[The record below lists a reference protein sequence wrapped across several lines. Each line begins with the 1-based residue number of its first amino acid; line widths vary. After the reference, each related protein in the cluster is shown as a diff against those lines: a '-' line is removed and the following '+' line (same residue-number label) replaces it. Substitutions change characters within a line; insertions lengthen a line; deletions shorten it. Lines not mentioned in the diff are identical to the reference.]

1 MSVVTEAASGAV
13 FAACA
18 GAAGVVTAG
27 TGSAQAVGSVTT
39 APGLDGHPALRL
51 STGDLTVTGVPN
63 FTDTDATVETWVRIQ
78 SDTTGR
84 TVFARVNGFTEVS
97 LSVGADGRPT
107 VVVASAFGPYRVTL
121 RGPVRVDDGKWHQ
134 MAIVIDRGWFSVV
147 DVSLVVD
154 GTVVASGQMRPG
166 LFGAA
171 PQLGMDS
178 VVQIGARDGVAR
190 MRGDLLVVAVR
201 PTVVPVATLSRRWQK
216 GNMVRRATTGWGI
229 ILG

>member
-1 MSVVTEAASGAV
+1 MEAADVLHVLLHRQVVVEHGLVGHERQRGARTDGPGGYAV
-13 FAACA
+13 DAHLAA
-18 GAAGVVTAG
+18 
-27 TGSAQAVGSVTT
+27 
-39 APGLDGHPALRL
+39 DH
-51 STGDLTVTGVPN
+51 
-63 FTDTDATVETWVRIQ
+63 
-78 SDTTGR
+78 GR
-84 TVFARVNGFTEVS
+84 T
-97 LSVGADGRPT
+97 T
-107 VVVASAFGPYRVTL
+107 VVVASAAGPYRVTL

-134 MAIVIDRGWFSVV
+134 MAIIIDRGWFSVV

-178 VVQIGARDGVAR
+178 IVQIGARDGVAR

-201 PTVVPVATLSRRWQK
+201 PTVVPAATLSRRWQK
-216 GNMVRRATTGWGI
+216 GNMVRRAATGWGI